1 LVEFFLKV
9 CDRSGRKN
17 FTAHTR
23 SIGSKTVCPP
33 LSERKPELIRVGA
46 SITSTHLSNSAK
58 NFFTRLRSEID
69 PQTAPLVLALDEAHV
84 MSDRKDS
91 VSASLLDIFS
101 SVLADLKNFSVD
113 RKGGIHFAT
122 IFLSTNSE
130 LNKIAATPEQIA
142 SQRATSH
149 RLAGALTCIPFD
161 VFVDKTKNRW
171 TVAEI
176 STLKFIGTF
185 GRPL

>member
-1 LVEFFLKV
+1 L
-9 CDRSGRKN
+9 
-17 FTAHTR
+17 
-23 SIGSKTVCPP
+23 IGSKAVCPP

-46 SITSTHLSNSAK
+46 GITSTDLKRNAK

-69 PQTAPLVLALDEAHV
+69 QTAPLVLALDEAHV

-101 SVLADLKNFSVD
+101 SVLADLKNFSINRND
-113 RKGGIHFAT
+113 GINFAT